1 MSKKE
6 KSLDT
11 LVEVC
16 SNSGLSVPCV
26 CVCELTSIFSF
37 LQDEE
42 GEWQSDH

>member
-6 KSLDT
+6 KNWDT

-26 CVCELTSIFSF
+26 CVCELTSTFSF
-37 LQDEE
+37 LQDKE
-42 GEWQSDH
+42 GEWQSDL